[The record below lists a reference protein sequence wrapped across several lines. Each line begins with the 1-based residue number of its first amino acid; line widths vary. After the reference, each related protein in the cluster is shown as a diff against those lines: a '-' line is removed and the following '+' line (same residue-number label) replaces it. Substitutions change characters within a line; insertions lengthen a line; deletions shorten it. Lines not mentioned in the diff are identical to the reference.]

1 MNRPPF
7 FLFTLLPLLLLLFA
21 NSRAY
26 AQDKKVLSRTG
37 QVPIGRYVDY
47 LEDKEQKLSIRE
59 VVSAEYANQF
69 IRSDKDILNFGFTNS
84 VYWVRFEIDGSYRPV
99 EQEYILEINYPLIDQ
114 LTIYRQ
120 DEFGAWSEDTEGDR
134 FPFKDREIA
143 HRNIAHKIVVPPRKV
158 STFYLRFQ
166 TEGSMQIPIMIWKSH
181 DFYNQAF
188 NENMIFGILYGTLFV
203 VVAYNIFLFW
213 IVQKW
218 LHLAF
223 AAMIV
228 LSILFLAT
236 QNGYAFKYLWS
247 SGTHWTNHALPVS
260 TGLLTCA
267 SCIYLIKMLE
277 IEQYS
282 VLMYVSLVTI
292 AVLGVFTAIAPFV
305 TTHNFSIK
313 FGLINGLLAAFISLS
328 SSIICRLKGG
338 MQSRY
343 LIPASYLYLIG
354 IMLVS
359 LKAFG
364 IIETTFIS
372 THGVELG
379 SVCQAVFYS
388 LGLREKY
395 AINVE
400 PEANTTT

>member
-1 MNRPPF
+1 MNKQ
-7 FLFTLLPLLLLLFA
+7 LFIWHSLLLLWLLA
-21 NSRAY
+21 LTNAVGY

-37 QVPIGRYVDY
+37 QVPIGRFVDY

-59 VVSAEYANQF
+59 VVSAQYADKF

-120 DEFGAWSEDTEGDR
+120 DEFGAWSEDTEGDK

-143 HRNIAHKIVVPPRKV
+143 HRNIAHKIVIPPRKV

-166 TEGSMQIPIMIWKSH
+166 TQGSMQIPIIIWKPH

-223 AAMIV
+223 AGMIL
-228 LSILFLAT
+228 LSIFFLAT
-236 QNGYAFKYLWS
+236 QDGYAFKYLWTD
-247 SGTHWTNHALPVS
+247 GNEWANYTLPIS

-267 SCIYLIKMLE
+267 SCVYL
-277 IEQYS
+277 
-282 VLMYVSLVTI
+282 
-292 AVLGVFTAIAPFV
+292 
-305 TTHNFSIK
+305 
-313 FGLINGLLAAFISLS
+313 
-328 SSIICRLKGG
+328 
-338 MQSRY
+338 
-343 LIPASYLYLIG
+343 
-354 IMLVS
+354 
-359 LKAFG
+359 
-364 IIETTFIS
+364 
-372 THGVELG
+372 
-379 SVCQAVFYS
+379 
-388 LGLREKY
+388 
-395 AINVE
+395 
-400 PEANTTT
+400 